1 LAVIFDPWLL
11 LLLNC
16 RHSGVLWE
24 ALSGASNESAKE
36 VKMLGLGQT
45 SAGDS
50 RRHFERFYAE
60 NRHLAIR
67 SPNDGRRPGAR
78 NQCIRAHPQ
87 HHGNDVASLVGIS
100 KDIYIKHL
108 SIF

>member
-36 VKMLGLGQT
+36 VKMFGLGQPQRAILAGT
-45 SAGDS
+45 SSVSTRRTGIWRSDRQMMAGG
-50 RRHFERFYAE
+50 
-60 NRHLAIR
+60 LALVTSVFARTR
-67 SPNDGRRPGAR
+67 SIMETTSPAW
-78 NQCIRAHPQ
+78 
-87 HHGNDVASLVGIS
+87 
-100 KDIYIKHL
+100 
-108 SIF
+108 